1 MVSMSRTTKV
11 LIALALG
18 LSLVVTF
25 AALLGEP
32 AYADSITVTKTTD
45 SGDES
50 TAGTLSRAI
59 SEANGSPGSTIV
71 FDLPD
76 DADTITVTGALPAL
90 TGGDTT
96 ISGSTGYTPAIQLIA
111 DGPMATQSFAALRI
125 RSANNT
131 VRGLAIGGFGGFGIT
146 ISGTQATS
154 NTIAGCHIGT
164 NLQGTEPITIGTAI
178 TNGDGILIYHN
189 AGETHIYSNTI
200 SGNRRHGIHII
211 GGGNNEIRWNHI
223 GVDAAGTGSIATV
236 DVPLGS
242 AKGNGKDGIQIE
254 DSDEN
259 VIQDNIVSA
268 NYRTG
273 IFLYDGDANE
283 VYGNKI
289 GTGATGTEQLS
300 NGFKWVGLT
309 GGTQDTGDGG
319 IYIGGDSGSRDN
331 VIGGDGELANQI
343 AYNVIGLR
351 LSGAGTQ
358 GNRVLGNTIVSNERY
373 GITSRSTH
381 SNTTD
386 LTPSDGDNLI
396 AGNIISGTSFSLPD
410 EDYGTGILNFGASP
424 LISGNQVYNN
434 QLFGIG
440 NFPDFGTDQT
450 PDGTGDDTL
459 AMPTIVNNTIDGNEQ
474 EGIFSRDT
482 APLNRYTLHD
492 KNAIGDNHSA
502 PDVAQRWIGA
512 VEVYTG
518 TTRITSGLAVTVTSQ
533 GQSVSGDVYDDGAWG
548 PSGFDYQTPFTETV
562 DGTTW
567 FQITEFEVSAAGE
580 FVSYTHLVQV
590 GGDYAGAATFSF
602 DGISATHPV
611 SPDHGLPAHVRTG
624 ITSRIT
630 QTLDR
635 YQIAQVTVF
644 NPNEDAD
651 GDGINNAIEGA
662 DDADGDGVPN
672 FRDDD
677 ADGDGIDDATEGAED
692 VDGDDVPNFLDTD
705 SDGDGVDDSDEYDV
719 DGDGE
724 ADDSDDDGIPDYR
737 ESNTNDADGDG
748 TPDYLDEDADG
759 DGISDDE
766 EYDGCGESPCDADGD
781 GIPDYLESNIRDTD
795 GDGTPDYLDEDADG
809 DDLSDSREGPYADE
823 DDDGVPD
830 YLENNHA
837 PDESPPPDYSTDPD
851 GDEETPR
858 DDLDSDDDSILDAT
872 EFYPQ
877 CEEGAELRDTDSDGV
892 PNCADW
898 DADGDGIPN
907 FLDTDSDN
915 DGVPDED
922 EGAED
927 ANNNGVPDYLDPPYH
942 IYLPL
947 VVRAGS

>member
-189 AGETHIYSNTI
+189 AGGTNIYSNTI

-273 IFLYDGDANE
+273 IFLYDSDANKM
-283 VYGNKI
+283 YGNKI
-289 GTGATGTEQLS
+289 GTGATGTERLS

-319 IYIGGDSGSRDN
+319 VYIGGDSGSRDN

-396 AGNIISGTSFSLPD
+396 AGNIISGTSFYLSD

-459 AMPTIVNNTIDGNEQ
+459 AMPTIVNNIIDGNKQ

-482 APLNRYTLHD
+482 APLNRYTLHTD
-492 KNAIGDNHSA
+492 NDIGYNSA

-548 PSGFDYQTPFTETV
+548 PSGFDYQTPFTETAE
-562 DGTTW
+562 GTTW
-567 FQITEFEVSAAGE
+567 FQITEFEVSAAGD

-611 SPDHGLPAHVRTG
+611 APDHGLPAHVRTG

-724 ADDSDDDGIPDYR
+724 ADNSDNEGNPDFLDPDADNDGIPDGDEYDVDGDGEADDSDSDGIPDFQEVDSDDDGILDEEEY
-737 ESNTNDADGDG
+737 DVDGDG
-748 TPDYLDEDADG
+748 EAD
-759 DGISDDE
+759 DS
-766 EYDGCGESPCDADGD
+766 DGD
-781 GIPDYLESNIRDTD
+781 GIPDFQEVDSDNDGILDEEEYDKDGDGEVDDTD
-795 GDGTPDYLDEDADG
+795 GDGIPDFQDNDDDGDGIDTQHEDLDGDGDFDDDDTDNDGIPNYLDDDDDGDGTPTSDEDADPNG
-809 DDLSDSREGPYADE
+809 DGNPE
-823 DDDGVPD
+823 D
-830 YLENNHA
+830 A
-837 PDESPPPDYSTDPD
+837 K
-851 GDEETPR
+851 
-858 DDLDSDDDSILDAT
+858 DSDDDGT
-872 EFYPQ
+872 
-877 CEEGAELRDTDSDGV
+877 V
-892 PNCADW
+892 
-898 DADGDGIPN
+898 
-907 FLDTDSDN
+907 
-915 DGVPDED
+915 
-922 EGAED
+922 
-927 ANNNGVPDYLDPPYH
+927 DYLDPLYH